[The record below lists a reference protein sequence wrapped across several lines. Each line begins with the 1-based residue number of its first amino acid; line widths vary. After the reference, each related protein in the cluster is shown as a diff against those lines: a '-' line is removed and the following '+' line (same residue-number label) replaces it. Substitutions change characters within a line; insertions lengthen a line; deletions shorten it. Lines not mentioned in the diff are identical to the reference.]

1 MKSPYKTSLK
11 PKALQN
17 DVSEIK
23 QCQLGN
29 QAAPTR
35 KSSSAN
41 SEIKQCLMRHSDW
54 LRFAQLDVRVT
65 YNIIYTNLI
74 GHSVIKQCK
83 TRKSTFYR
91 ESVP

>member
-1 MKSPYKTSLK
+1 MDTLWKIRP
-11 PKALQN
+11 LQGKKRELHVAVKN
-17 DVSEIK
+17 EK
-23 QCQLGN
+23 GN
-29 QAAPTR
+29 RIYDQVETKTR

-54 LRFAQLDVRVT
+54 LRLALLDFRVT
-65 YNIIYTNLI
+65 YKLI